1 MGGPVGLLPR
11 EDPWVAPIGALE
23 AGAEVE
29 GLKKCC
35 DAGEGEDEGETPK
48 ACLGVGVCE

>member
-1 MGGPVGLLPR
+1 MGLLPR
-11 EDPWVAPIGALE
+11 EDPWVAMGALE

-29 GLKKCC
+29 GLKMCC